1 MTDQEYRQVLLQ
13 VVRSASLDSAADGL
27 CLLADAAWNRGWEP
41 DLDGFALDGFDLDE
55 RRKAAYL
62 FDFFAMNAAMP
73 AERSKRLRQ
82 CLSSLQSQ
90 LMAMPWQAEP
100 FYQAETPP
108 LTNRDALSRKWGFSA
123 GFHPK
128 KVKGLLDLQR
138 RANRQAG

>member
-13 VVRSASLDSAADGL
+13 VVRSASLDRAADGL
-27 CLLADAAWNRGWEP
+27 CLLADAAWNKGWEP
-41 DLDGFALDGFDLDE
+41 NLDSLNLRE
-55 RRKAAYL
+55 LRKAAYL
-62 FDFFAMNAAMP
+62 VDFFVMNAAMP

-82 CLSSLQSQ
+82 RLSRLQSE
-90 LMAMPWQAEP
+90 LMAMPLQSEP

-108 LTNRDALSRKWGFSA
+108 LTNRDALSRKWGLSA

-138 RANRQAG
+138 RANRQAV

>member
-1 MTDQEYRQVLLQ
+1 MTDQEYWQVLLQ

-27 CLLADAAWNRGWEP
+27 CLLADAAWNKGWEP
-41 DLDGFALDGFDLDE
+41 DLEGFDLEGFDLEE

-62 FDFFAMNAAMP
+62 VDFFAMNAAMP
-73 AERSKRLRQ
+73 VERSKRLRQ
-82 CLSSLQSQ
+82 SLSSLQSQ
-90 LMAMPWQAEP
+90 LMAMPLQSEP

-108 LTNRDALSRKWGFSA
+108 LTNRDALSRKWGLSA

-138 RANRQAG
+138 RANRQTG